1 MPKILQL
8 GPVTNTLA
16 AIDQVRHS
24 RSHNIIC
31 LTGPS
36 GAGKTSA
43 ALHLV
48 AACEAVYVREAQ
60 NHLSHVRLGLLTA
73 LGLRTVDGVYKATG
87 RRHETAYDQNHMIQA
102 ALVAIPRIWIIDEAG
117 QMSKD
122 TLNTVIRTWADAAPD
137 STLVLIGESGYGT
150 LPEHDLRRKLESL
163 AALDRRTYYI
173 GAPPV
178 DSYDVTRIAKAAA
191 GGHEVNTEIDDP
203 ALLAKI
209 ADISGTAANACYN
222 VQYIIDYI
230 QQGGA
235 VADAMPHLRRGR
247 GR

>member
-48 AACEAVYVREAQ
+48 AGHEAAYVREAQ
-60 NHLSHVRLGLLTA
+60 KHLSHVRLGLLTA
-73 LGLRTVDGVYKATG
+73 LGLLTTEGVYTATG
-87 RRHETAYDQNHMIQA
+87 RQFESAYRQNHMIQD
-102 ALVAIPRIWIIDEAG
+102 ALVASPRLWIIDEAG

-122 TLNTVIRTWADAAPD
+122 TLTVIRAWADAAPD
-137 STLVLIGESGYGT
+137 SILVLIGESGYGT

-163 AALDRRTYYI
+163 SALDRRTYYI
-173 GAPPV
+173 QAPPV
-178 DSYDVTRIAKAAA
+178 DSYDVTRIAKA
-191 GGHEVNTEIDDP
+191 GGEEVDVELDDP

-247 GR
+247 GK